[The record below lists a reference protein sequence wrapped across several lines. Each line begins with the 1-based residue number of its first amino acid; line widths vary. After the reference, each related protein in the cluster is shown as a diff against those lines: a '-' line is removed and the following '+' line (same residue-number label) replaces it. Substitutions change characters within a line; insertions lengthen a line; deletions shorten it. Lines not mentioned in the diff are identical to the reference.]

1 MLSVYPMTFF
11 YESPEM
17 IDILNRILNVAVIL
31 CFVAAIATLVN
42 VNIDIDFLA
51 KGNLPFTLCG
61 ILVATIA
68 IFTIKELR

>member
-1 MLSVYPMTFF
+1 
-11 YESPEM
+11 M
-17 IDILNRILNVAVIL
+17 IELINKVLNVAVIL
-31 CFVAAIATLVN
+31 CFVAAIASLVN

-51 KGNLPFTLCG
+51 KENLPFTLCG